1 MDMILRK
8 IEEAG
13 IIPVVVMK
21 EIENAHMLGKT
32 LVENGLACAEITFRT
47 EIAADVIRIMK
58 DAFPEMLLGAG
69 TVLTTNQVDSAMD
82 AGASF
87 VVSPGLNPEIV
98 KYCQSKKILMIPGIA
113 TPGELEMAWNLG
125 LRVVKFFPAELSGGL
140 AMIQAMAAAYTDMRF
155 MPTGGIS
162 PTNIISYL
170 RDEHILACGGSWM
183 VKENMIEAGDF
194 EEIGRLSKEA
204 VVMVK
209 NGREKS

>member
-1 MDMILRK
+1 MDMILNK
-8 IEEAG
+8 IEETG
-13 IIPVVVMK
+13 IIPVIVLK
-21 EIENAHMLGKT
+21 EIDKAQILGKT
-32 LVENGLACAEITFRT
+32 LLENGLACAEITFRT

-69 TVLTTNQVDSAMD
+69 TVLTKEQADQAIE

-87 VVSPGLNPEIV
+87 IVSPGLNPEIV
-98 KYCQSKKILMIPGIA
+98 KYCQKKNILIIPGIA

-162 PTNIISYL
+162 PQNVSCYL
-170 RDEHILACGGSWM
+170 KDKHILACGGSWM
-183 VKENMIEAGDF
+183 VKENLIEAGEF
-194 EEIGRLSKEA
+194 ELIGKLSKEA
-204 VVMVK
+204 AAIVI
-209 NGREKS
+209 NGRTES